1 MWYVYILKCADG
13 IFYTG
18 TTTDISRR
26 LKEHNHKKGGAC
38 TRVRLP
44 VKLTYKKAYETRSQ
58 ALKREAQIK
67 RWTRKK
73 KLALIKRNG
82 ALLVKL
88 SKSRTNQQGEVRSF
102 TKSAWGFYRLI

>member
-1 MWYVYILKCADG
+1 MWYVYILRCADG
-13 IFYTG
+13 TLYTG

-44 VKLTYKKAYETRSQ
+44 VKLAYKKAYETQSQ

-67 RWTRKK
+67 CWTRKE
-73 KLALIKRNG
+73 KLALINRTS
-82 ALLVKL
+82 ALPVKL
-88 SKSRTNQQGEVRSF
+88 SKSRD
-102 TKSAWGFYRLI
+102 